1 MIVCHCNVVRA
12 DDIRTEVRLGAT
24 TVDEV
29 AGRCGAGARCGGC
42 LPAVADVIVDEMTR
56 SVDGVGV
63 RS

>member
-24 TVDEV
+24 SVDEV
-29 AGRCGAGARCGGC
+29 AARCAAGTRCGGC
-42 LPAVADVIVDEMTR
+42 IPAVEDVIVDEITR
-56 SVDGVGV
+56 SVVSVGV